1 MQYYAQLETIVV
13 ASIEQLIKKLS
24 ESRTN
29 VRFAALV
36 RICQEHFGCERIRG
50 SHHIFKT
57 PWAGDPRIN
66 LQRDGSKA
74 KPYQVD
80 QVIAALQRLKAKQQT
95 DSDETSGRSKK
106 GETHGAE

>member
-1 MQYYAQLETIVV
+1 M
-13 ASIEQLIKKLS
+13 ASIDQLIKELS
-24 ESRTN
+24 KSRAN
-29 VRFAALV
+29 VRFAYLV
-36 RICQEHFGCERIRG
+36 RICQEHFGGERIRG

-80 QVIAALQRLKAKQQT
+80 QVIAALERLKAKQEPG
-95 DSDETSGRSKK
+95 SVEAISRRGEK

>member
-1 MQYYAQLETIVV
+1 M
-13 ASIEQLIKKLS
+13 ASIDQLIEELS
-24 ESRTN
+24 EGRSN
-29 VRFAALV
+29 VRFAYLV
-36 RICQEHFGCERIRG
+36 RLCQEHFGRERIRG

-57 PWAGDPRIN
+57 PWTGNPRIN

-80 QVIAALQRLKAKQQT
+80 QVIAALERLKANQQT
-95 DSDETSGRSKK
+95 GSVETISTSGEK

>member
-1 MQYYAQLETIVV
+1 M
-13 ASIEQLIKKLS
+13 ASIDQLIEELS
-24 ESRTN
+24 EGRTN
-29 VRFAALV
+29 VRFAHLV
-36 RICQEHFGCERIRG
+36 RICQEHFGCERVRG

-66 LQRDGSKA
+66 LQKDGSKA

-80 QVIAALQRLKAKQQT
+80 QVIAALERLKAKKQT
-95 DSDETSGRSKK
+95 GSVEAISRSAEK

>member
-1 MQYYAQLETIVV
+1 M
-13 ASIEQLIKKLS
+13 ASIDRLIEELS
-24 ESRTN
+24 ESRKN
-29 VRFAALV
+29 VRFAYLV
-36 RICQEHFGCERIRG
+36 RICQEYFGCERIRG

-57 PWAGDPRIN
+57 PWSGDPRIN

-80 QVIAALQRLKAKQQT
+80 QVIAALERLKVNQQS
-95 DSDETSGRSKK
+95 DSVETISRNAKK

>member
-1 MQYYAQLETIVV
+1 M
-13 ASIEQLIKKLS
+13 ASIEQLIEELS
-24 ESRTN
+24 EGRTN

-36 RICQEHFGCERIRG
+36 RICQEHFGCERVRG

-57 PWAGDPRIN
+57 PWPGDPRIN

-80 QVIAALQRLKAKQQT
+80 QVIAALEHLKAKQQT
-95 DSDETSGRSKK
+95 DSNETIRKSEK

>member
-1 MQYYAQLETIVV
+1 M
-13 ASIEQLIKKLS
+13 ASIDQLIEELS
-24 ESRTN
+24 KRRRN
-29 VRFAALV
+29 VRFAYLV
-36 RICQEHFGCERIRG
+36 RICQEYFGCERIRG

-80 QVIAALQRLKAKQQT
+80 QVIAALQRLEAKQQPG
-95 DSDETSGRSKK
+95 SVEAISRRGEK

>member
-1 MQYYAQLETIVV
+1 M
-13 ASIEQLIKKLS
+13 ASIDQLIEELS
-24 ESRTN
+24 EGRSN
-29 VRFAALV
+29 VRFAYLV
-36 RICQEHFGCERIRG
+36 RLCQEHFGRERIRG

-57 PWAGDPRIN
+57 PWTGNPRIN

-80 QVIAALQRLKAKQQT
+80 QVIAALERLKAKQQT
-95 DSDETSGRSKK
+95 GSVETISTSGEK

>member
-1 MQYYAQLETIVV
+1 MDEV
-13 ASIEQLIKKLS
+13 IEELT
-24 ESRTN
+24 ESRRN
-29 VRFAALV
+29 IRFAYLV

-57 PWAGDPRIN
+57 PWQGDPRIN

-80 QVIAALQRLKAKQQT
+80 QVIAALERLKAEQQT
-95 DSDETSGRSKK
+95 NSVETFGRSGKK
-106 GETHGAE
+106 GESHGAE

>member
-1 MQYYAQLETIVV
+1 M
-13 ASIEQLIKKLS
+13 ASIDQVIEELTQGRRNI
-24 ESRTN
+24 
-29 VRFAALV
+29 RFAYLV
-36 RICQEHFGCERIRG
+36 RLCQEHFGCERIRG

-57 PWAGDPRIN
+57 PWPGDPRID

-80 QVIAALQRLKAKQQT
+80 QVIAALERLKLKEQT
-95 DSDETSGRSKK
+95 GTVETISRRGGK